1 MLHRYRPLQKV
12 NRCVKT
18 LPQESILTRDRMFK
32 TKPVHDWSSHAA
44 DAMRYLAVG
53 LQEINT
59 RQTAPQVV
67 ADNSYRII

>member
-1 MLHRYRPLQKV
+1 LQKLIDALRHYHRRYV
-12 NRCVKT
+12 DK
-18 LPQESILTRDRMFK
+18 DRMFK

-59 RQTAPQVV
+59 RQIAPQVV
-67 ADNSYRII
+67 ADNNYTII